1 MPDYVVKLSPD
12 QIEEINKIR
21 ASADDVPEEAADG
34 MVEVP
39 GSAKEPGDEPA
50 ANGKVV
56 DKKAKEPRDPA
67 ELVMKGIDP
76 QVEMAVLLLQGRA
89 LGQAEKASSA
99 APATAPAQRPAAP
112 EAAGKA
118 RS

>member
-1 MPDYVVKLSPD
+1 
-12 QIEEINKIR
+12 
-21 ASADDVPEEAADG
+21 

-39 GSAKEPGDEPA
+39 GSSKAPGDEPP
-50 ANGKVV
+50 ANGQAV

-99 APATAPAQRPAAP
+99 TPATAPAQRPAGP